1 MVISRIKVKRY
12 IQSSKSRKEKVVYLF
27 LSEYRCEIS
36 QTNEVVKRRRKHS
49 YSINIDIIG

>member
-27 LSEYRCEIS
+27 LSEYKCEIS
-36 QTNEVVKRRRKHS
+36 QTNEVAKKEE
-49 YSINIDIIG
+49 SIHIV